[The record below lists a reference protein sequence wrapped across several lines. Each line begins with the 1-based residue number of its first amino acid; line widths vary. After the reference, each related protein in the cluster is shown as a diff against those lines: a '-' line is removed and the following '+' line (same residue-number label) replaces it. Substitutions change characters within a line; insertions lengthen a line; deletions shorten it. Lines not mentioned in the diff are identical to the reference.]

1 MTVTKEGVFIVQY
14 FILLF
19 FLGAAAY
26 FDVREHRIPNWWVF
40 LGMSNGMV
48 LAIFQAGSP
57 SADFLLLKAPFW
69 FLLRMLAATAVFFLF
84 FLCRMIGAGDIKL
97 AALICGYLGFR
108 TGSASIG
115 AGFLIGAFWSLIKMA
130 GKGSLLYRLSCFLTY
145 IRYVFQ
151 TGKITAYYHPDRDGY
166 DMVIPLGPCLFL
178 GTFITI
184 VALQ

>member
-1 MTVTKEGVFIVQY
+1 MTVRKEVDFIVQY

-26 FDVREHRIPNWWVF
+26 FDIREHRIPNWWLLLGVVNGIF
-40 LGMSNGMV
+40 LAV
-48 LAIFQAGSP
+48 FQAGST
-57 SADFLLLKAPFW
+57 SADLYFLKAPLW
-69 FLLRMLAATAVFFLF
+69 FLFRLLAVTAVFFFF
-84 FLCRMIGAGDIKL
+84 FLCRMIGAGDIKM

-108 TGSASIG
+108 AGSVAIG

-130 GKGSLLYRLSCFLTY
+130 GKGSLLYRFSCFLTY

-151 TGKITAYYHPDRDGY
+151 TGKITAYYRPDRDGY
-166 DMVIPLGPCLFL
+166 DMVIPLGVCLFL
-178 GTFITI
+178 GTLITI